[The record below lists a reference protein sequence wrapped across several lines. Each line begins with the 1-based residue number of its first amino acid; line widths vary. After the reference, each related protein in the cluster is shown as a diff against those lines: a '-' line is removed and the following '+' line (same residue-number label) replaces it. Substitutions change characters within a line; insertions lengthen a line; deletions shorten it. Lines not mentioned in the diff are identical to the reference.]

1 VTLRVLIDGRF
12 KRRAA
17 AAEVQKSTLVDSA
30 VTIYPRL
37 SRVVRVEPTVPYA
50 PATNTRY
57 MRPFHMAFVAA
68 RSSASSSGAGMGTLV
83 LVARTTS
90 EEPRLHRCP
99 RGGYAAD
106 GASEARA
113 LCRRNC
119 AVLAVT
125 VG

>member
-1 VTLRVLIDGRF
+1 MAF
-12 KRRAA
+12 ASAA
-17 AAEVQKSTLVDSA
+17 AAFFAAFRSA
-30 VTIYPRL
+30 FAL
-37 SRVVRVEPTVPYA
+37 SA
-50 PATNTRY
+50 AS
-57 MRPFHMAFVAA
+57 VAA